1 MGTQTDLNRSSL
13 GVFVLFS
20 FEKIRHVRQK
30 KPQSKCPNIKDSEI
44 LMVDDSMDRDLK
56 PAKQLGLRTA
66 LALYGRITEEEG
78 TPDYELADIKDLSK
92 IAQA

>member
-1 MGTQTDLNRSSL
+1 MNYDTQKPKQIGLPL
-13 GVFVLFS
+13 QLAI
-20 FEKIRHVRQK
+20 KQLK
-30 KPQSKCPNIKDSEI
+30 KESPNIKDSEI
-44 LMVDDSMDRDLK
+44 LMVGDSMERDLT

-78 TPDYELADIKDLSK
+78 NPDYEQADIQDLSK